1 MIFKCKFSTRIA
13 IFACV
18 LSTAYV
24 AAADNFVHPNDI
36 AKKMQAKFKSLK
48 AYQADFSLSIKDLN
62 KSKVSSGV
70 ATYGEGGKL
79 NFTFN
84 QPAGDL
90 IVSNGQTLF
99 VYVSRLRAVGKQ
111 PLKTKDKDGK
121 GLYSAGT
128 AEGLSNLFR
137 RYHYRFDQPEQPRD
151 VEGGRYFILDL
162 KEKEITGGY
171 DKITLFVHA
180 ESYLIEKMRASSPSG
195 RTVELVFS
203 NIKLNPA
210 IDNKLFQ
217 FKEPANVKIVDNPL
231 TTE

>member
-1 MIFKCKFSTRIA
+1 MTRKIL
-13 IFACV
+13 I
-18 LSTAYV
+18 LTAALAGV
-24 AAADNFVHPNDI
+24 AHAADTFVHPSDV
-36 AKKMQAKFKSLK
+36 ARTMQSKFKSLK

-62 KSKVSSGV
+62 KTRVSSGV

-79 NFTFN
+79 NFTFS

-99 VYVSRLRAVGKQ
+99 VYVSRLKAVGKQ

-121 GLYSAGT
+121 SLYSAGT

-137 RYHYRFDQPEQPRD
+137 RYHYRFDKPEQPRE
-151 VEGGRYFILDL
+151 VEGGKYFILDL

-171 DKITLFVHA
+171 DKITLFVQP
-180 ESYLIEKMRASSPSG
+180 ETYLIQKMRASSPSG
-195 RTVELVFS
+195 RTVELTFS
-203 NIKLNPA
+203 NIKLNPQ
-210 IDNKLFQ
+210 IDAKVFQ
-217 FKEPANVKIVDNPL
+217 FKEPDNVKIVDNPL

>member
-1 MIFKCKFSTRIA
+1 MTRKILIISALVSGA
-13 IFACV
+13 I
-18 LSTAYV
+18 Y
-24 AAADNFVHPNDI
+24 AADTFVHPSDV
-36 AKKMQAKFKSLK
+36 ARSMQAKFKALK

-62 KSKVSSGV
+62 KTKVSSGV

-79 NFTFN
+79 NFTFA
-84 QPAGDL
+84 QPAGDM

-121 GLYSAGT
+121 SLYAAGS

-137 RYHYRFDQPEQPRD
+137 RYHYRFDKPEQPREVD
-151 VEGGRYFILDL
+151 GGRYFILDL

-171 DKITLFVHA
+171 DKITLYVQP
-180 ESYLIEKMRASSPSG
+180 ETYLIQKMRASSPSG
-195 RTVELVFS
+195 RSVELTFS
-203 NIKLNPA
+203 NIKLNPQ
-210 IDNKLFQ
+210 IDPKLFQ
-217 FKEPANVKIVDNPL
+217 FKEPENVKIVDNPL